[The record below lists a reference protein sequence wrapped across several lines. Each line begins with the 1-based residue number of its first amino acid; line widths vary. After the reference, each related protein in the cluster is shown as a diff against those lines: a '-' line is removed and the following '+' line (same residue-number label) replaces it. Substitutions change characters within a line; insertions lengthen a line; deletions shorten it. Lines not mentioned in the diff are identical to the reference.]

1 MIIGHGDDIHSETM
15 ETIIN
20 FSSNVADYNPSS
32 DLIRHLQATMH
43 KINRYPEPAASS
55 ACRAIARL
63 ERVSAENIIATNGAV
78 EAIYMIARE
87 FYGAKSAIVVP
98 TFREYQDSCVLNQ
111 HQVVFIPNT
120 LNIVEIAHKVN
131 QLNCNILWLCNPNN
145 PDGKHY
151 TPSEIMFLSASL
163 INVTIV
169 IDNSYSWFCEERT
182 IGIDQMCNTNNI
194 ITISSLTKKHTIPG
208 LRAGFIAASERLI
221 SKLKRQTVPWSL
233 NSLAVEAICF
243 IEQNNPQSFDDK
255 SHLNNLLKER
265 RAMVDNLLQLSSP
278 RGSISIKPTTTHYFL
293 GHLESD
299 SSANLKQYLLQNHN
313 LLIRDASNFETLSSG
328 HFRVAV
334 RPSTEDNDKLIKGI
348 SEYLNL
354 KKEDN
359 PTKAN

>member
-1 MIIGHGDDIHSETM
+1 MIIGHGDDIHLECAT
-15 ETIIN
+15 EIIN

-32 DLIRHLQATMH
+32 ELIRHLQTSLH
-43 KINRYPEPAASS
+43 KINRYPEPDALS

-87 FYGAKSAIVVP
+87 FYGSKSAIVVP

-131 QLNCNILWLCNPNN
+131 QLNCNLLWLCNPNN

-151 TPSEIMFLSASL
+151 SPSEIMFLSASL
-163 INVTIV
+163 SNVIIV
-169 IDNSYSWFCEERT
+169 VDNSYSWFCEEPT
-182 IGIDQMCNTNNI
+182 IGIDEMCNTNNI

-208 LRAGFIAASERLI
+208 LRAGFIAASERLT

-243 IEQNNPQSFDDK
+243 LEQNNSLPSDDK
-255 SHLNNLLKER
+255 PHLANLLNER
-265 RAMVDNLLQLSSP
+265 RRVVNYLLELNSSRCP
-278 RGSISIKPTTTHYFL
+278 VSIKQTTTHYFL

-299 SSANLKQYLLQNHN
+299 SSAHMKQYLLQNHN

-334 RPSTEDNDKLIKGI
+334 RPSTEDNDKLINGI
-348 SEYLNL
+348 SEFLNL
-354 KKEDN
+354 NKS
-359 PTKAN
+359 TKQN